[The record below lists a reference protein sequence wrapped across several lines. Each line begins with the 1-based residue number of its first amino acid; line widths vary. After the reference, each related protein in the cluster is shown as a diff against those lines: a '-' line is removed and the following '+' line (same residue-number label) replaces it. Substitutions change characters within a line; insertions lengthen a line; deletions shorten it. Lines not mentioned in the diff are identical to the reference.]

1 MAAPAR
7 VGRSGEIPAVKGDL
21 QNPTDFRLLS
31 DQT

>member
-7 VGRSGEIPAVKGDL
+7 VVRSGEIPEVKDDL

-31 DQT
+31 